1 MELQLKTAS
10 ADDAPAV
17 AALVVAL
24 TAEITR
30 KCDGVQLEDDLAA
43 TTQLCR
49 AWLGDGR
56 YAALLAWVDGEAVG
70 VLTFTESY
78 ALYAGGKICIIQE
91 CYVAPA
97 FRAMGVGQ
105 ALLEAARTSAEQR
118 GCAALELCTPPLPEF
133 QRSLEFYQQHAYKAV
148 GGRKMRRYVAQQ

>member
-1 MELQLKTAS
+1 MEWQLKTAT

-24 TAEITR
+24 TAEITQ
-30 KCDGVQLEDDLAA
+30 KCQGVQLEDNLTA
-43 TTQLCR
+43 TTLLCR
-49 AWLGDGR
+49 TWLGDGR
-56 YAALLAWVDGEAVG
+56 YAALLACVDGEPVG
-70 VLTFTESY
+70 VVTFTESY

-97 FRAMGVGQ
+97 FRALGVGK
-105 ALLEAARTSAEQR
+105 ALLEGARSAAEER
-118 GCAALELCTPPLPEF
+118 GCACLELCTPPLPEF

-148 GGRKMRRYVAQQ
+148 GGRKMRRYVA